1 MLKTKC
7 PSSAVHGIWYS
18 KSLGY
23 SVVSEVKSLLL
34 VCSQSSAKDVVRAC
48 LRLYMEV
55 LTLSTFD
62 LEVES
67 EMNKNPKETTSHKLS

>member
-1 MLKTKC
+1 MSQQCCSWDL
-7 PSSAVHGIWYS
+7 VLEVMRIF
-18 KSLGY
+18 
-23 SVVSEVKSLLL
+23 VVSEVKSLLL

-48 LRLYMEV
+48 LRLYMEM

-67 EMNKNPKETTSHKLS
+67 EMNKNPKETTSQKLS